1 MCVWA
6 PSPSTHMSGL
16 DELARGLV
24 ESATARDW
32 ISACRAAEAL
42 AQQQQQLTL
51 GSWRLPFATAV
62 VSCAEASQAEHS
74 SALADSTSI
83 RKEGERQVAKSL
95 RPGGVEKGSERLCV
109 ASMRLLASWFAL
121 LVRYRRQHP
130 SARLTAATSAIIF
143 RSLNVALTSSQWA
156 VKPHGADSA
165 GAVGADRQGAP
176 AAGVEESACGP
187 EVVTAAVGA
196 LGAGLELMDATRRLA
211 AQDAGL
217 AAIESLAPGP
227 SRPHF
232 TLDNTAVNDLL
243 SGWVHLVAQ
252 VCVCVCACV
261 CVCVCMCVCVWV
273 WV

>member
-1 MCVWA
+1 MCA
-6 PSPSTHMSGL
+6 L
-16 DELARGLV
+16 DELARGLA

-32 ISACRAAEAL
+32 ISACTAAEAL

-74 SALADSTSI
+74 SALADGTAI
-83 RKEGERQVAKSL
+83 RREGERQVAKSL
-95 RPGGVEKGSERLCV
+95 RPGAVEKVFERLCV

-130 SARLTAATSAIIF
+130 SARLTAATSAIIS
-143 RSLNVALTSSQWA
+143 RSVNVALTSSRWA
-156 VKPHGADSA
+156 VKPRCPDSA
-165 GAVGADRQGAP
+165 QAVGADGQGAP
-176 AAGVEESACGP
+176 AVGESAWET

-217 AAIESLAPGP
+217 AAIESFAPGP
-227 SRPHF
+227 SGLHF
-232 TLDNTAVNDLL
+232 TLDDTAVNDLL

-252 VCVCVCACV
+252 VCVCVCV
-261 CVCVCMCVCVWV
+261 CVCV
-273 WV
+273 